1 MDLTANYNLGKPL
14 GTEDYDVG
22 VPNANMDIIDG
33 LLKARADG
41 ETALDGRVDALDG
54 RVDALE
60 GDSGTSI
67 HHAVLIAS
75 AAQSIPNT
83 TDTKIAFPTTPHSI
97 FGCTYSDAD
106 DEVTITVA
114 GLYHLTG
121 SVGFVANTT
130 NGRYCSININ
140 GSTIAESSQNGDPGT
155 FNITNVSAFR
165 RLAVNDKV
173 TLEATQNSGAALL
186 TTSDNGR
193 TQLGLARLG
202 A

>member
-1 MDLTANYNLGKPL
+1 MDLTANYSLGKPL
-14 GTEDYDVG
+14 GTEDYDIG

-41 ETALDGRVDALDG
+41 EAALDG

-60 GDSGTSI
+60 GGSGTSI

-83 TDTKIAFPTTPHSI
+83 TDTKIVFPTTPHSI
-97 FGCTYSDAD
+97 FGCTYSDAN

-114 GLYHLTG
+114 GLYHLIG

-130 NGRYCSININ
+130 NGRYCSINVN
-140 GSTIAESSQNGDPGT
+140 NSTIAESSQNGDPGT

>member
-14 GTEDYDVG
+14 GTEDYDIG
-22 VPNANMDIIDG
+22 VPNANMDIIDAQ
-33 LLKARADG
+33 LKARADG
-41 ETALDGRVDALDG
+41 EIALDGRVD
-54 RVDALE
+54 VLE
-60 GDSGTSI
+60 GGSGTSI

-97 FGCTYSDAD
+97 FGCTYSDAN

-130 NGRYCSININ
+130 NGRYCSINVN
-140 GSTIAESSQNGDPGT
+140 GSTIAEGSQNGDPGT
-155 FNITNVSAFR
+155 FNLTNVSAFR

>member
-1 MDLTANYNLGKPL
+1 MDLTANYSLGKPL
-14 GTEDYDVG
+14 GTEDYDIG

-41 ETALDGRVDALDG
+41 EAALDG

-60 GDSGTSI
+60 GGSGTSI

-83 TDTKIAFPTTPHSI
+83 TDTKIVFPTTPHSI
-97 FGCTYSDAD
+97 FGCTYSDAN

-130 NGRYCSININ
+130 NGRYCSINVN
-140 GSTIAESSQNGDPGT
+140 NSTIAESSQNGDPGT

>member
-1 MDLTANYNLGKPL
+1 MDLTANYGLGKPL
-14 GTEDYDVG
+14 GTEDYDIG
-22 VPNANMDIIDG
+22 VPNANMDIIDAQ
-33 LLKARADG
+33 LKARADG
-41 ETALDGRVDALDG
+41 EVALDG

-60 GDSGTSI
+60 GGSGTSI
-67 HHAVLIAS
+67 HNAVLIAS

-83 TDTKIAFPTTPHSI
+83 TDTKIVFPTTPHSI
-97 FGCTYSDAD
+97 FGCTYSDAN

-130 NGRYCSININ
+130 NGRYCSINVN
-140 GSTIAESSQNGDPGT
+140 NSTIAESSQNGDPGT

>member
-1 MDLTANYNLGKPL
+1 MDLTANYSLGKPL
-14 GTEDYDVG
+14 GTEDYDIG

-41 ETALDGRVDALDG
+41 EAALDG

-60 GDSGTSI
+60 GGSGTSI

>member
-1 MDLTANYNLGKPL
+1 MDLTANYGLGKPL
-14 GTEDYDVG
+14 GTEDYDIG
-22 VPNANMDIIDG
+22 VPNANMDIIDAQ
-33 LLKARADG
+33 LKARADG
-41 ETALDGRVDALDG
+41 EIALDG

-60 GDSGTSI
+60 GGSGTSI

-75 AAQSIPNT
+75 ADQSIPNT
-83 TDTKIAFPTTPHSI
+83 TDTKIVFPTTPHSI

>member
-1 MDLTANYNLGKPL
+1 MDLTANYGLGKPL
-14 GTEDYDVG
+14 GTEDYDIG
-22 VPNANMDIIDG
+22 VPNANMDIIDAQ
-33 LLKARADG
+33 LKARADG
-41 ETALDGRVDALDG
+41 EVALDG

-60 GDSGTSI
+60 GGSGTSI

-83 TDTKIAFPTTPHSI
+83 TDTKIVFPTTPHSI
-97 FGCTYSDAD
+97 FGCTYSDAN

-130 NGRYCSININ
+130 NGRYCSINVN
-140 GSTIAESSQNGDPGT
+140 NSTIAESSQNGDPGT

>member
-1 MDLTANYNLGKPL
+1 MDLTANYSLGKPL
-14 GTEDYDVG
+14 GTEDYDIG

-41 ETALDGRVDALDG
+41 EAALDG

-60 GDSGTSI
+60 GGSGTSI

-83 TDTKIAFPTTPHSI
+83 TDTKIVFPITPHSI
-97 FGCTYSDAD
+97 FGCTYSDAN

-114 GLYHLTG
+114 GLYHLIG

-130 NGRYCSININ
+130 NGRYCSINVN
-140 GSTIAESSQNGDPGT
+140 NSTIAESSQNGDPGKFT
-155 FNITNVSAFR
+155 ITNVSAFR

>member
-1 MDLTANYNLGKPL
+1 MDLTANYGLGKPL
-14 GTEDYDVG
+14 GTEDYDIG
-22 VPNANMDIIDG
+22 VPNANMDIIDAQ
-33 LLKARADG
+33 LKARADG
-41 ETALDGRVDALDG
+41 EVALDG

-60 GDSGTSI
+60 GGGGSSI

-83 TDTKIAFPTTPHSI
+83 TDTKIVFPTTPHSI

>member
-1 MDLTANYNLGKPL
+1 MDLTANYSLGKPL
-14 GTEDYDVG
+14 GTEDYDIG
-22 VPNANMDIIDG
+22 VPNANMDIIDAQ
-33 LLKARADG
+33 LKARADG
-41 ETALDGRVDALDG
+41 EVALDG

-60 GDSGTSI
+60 GGSGTSI

-83 TDTKIAFPTTPHSI
+83 TDTKIVFPTTPHSI
-97 FGCTYSDAD
+97 FGCTYSDAN

-130 NGRYCSININ
+130 NGRYCSINVN
-140 GSTIAESSQNGDPGT
+140 NSTIAESSQNGDPGT

>member
-1 MDLTANYNLGKPL
+1 MDLTANYGLGKPL
-14 GTEDYDVG
+14 GTEDYDIG

-41 ETALDGRVDALDG
+41 EVALDARVD
-54 RVDALE
+54 VLE
-60 GDSGTSI
+60 GGSGTSI

-97 FGCTYSDAD
+97 FGCTYSDAN

-173 TLEATQNSGAALL
+173 TLEATQNSGAALS

>member
-1 MDLTANYNLGKPL
+1 MDLTANYSLGKPL
-14 GTEDYDVG
+14 GTEDYDIG
-22 VPNANMDIIDG
+22 VPNANMDIIDAQ
-33 LLKARADG
+33 LKARADG
-41 ETALDGRVDALDG
+41 EVALDG

-60 GDSGTSI
+60 GGSGTSI

-83 TDTKIAFPTTPHSI
+83 TDTKIVFPTTPHSI
-97 FGCTYSDAD
+97 FGCTYSDAN

-165 RLAVNDKV
+165 LLAVNDKV

>member
-1 MDLTANYNLGKPL
+1 MDLTANYSLGKPL
-14 GTEDYDVG
+14 GTEDYDIG

-41 ETALDGRVDALDG
+41 EAALDG

-60 GDSGTSI
+60 GGSGTSI

-114 GLYHLTG
+114 GLYHLIG

-130 NGRYCSININ
+130 NGRYCSINVN
-140 GSTIAESSQNGDPGT
+140 NSTIAESSQNGDPGT